1 MSRRLIHASAVVVAA
16 AISSLLIAL
25 PAAANDGSCEAT
37 GWLGC
42 AISNDGSGVTIGG
55 SISTPGAPPQ
65 GGGGHGGSGQNGG
78 GSGGGGEGPPV
89 AEAAP
94 VVVTDPRWGPCRDD
108 QVSPRADGL
117 CWQDWAAEDA
127 EEAAGPEAPVIP
139 AVTVSDV
146 ARFAPATPAVRT
158 EPDGV
163 AIVGMPMNV
172 VVAAS
177 TQTVAGQL
185 FGLPVSVTFEP
196 VEAVLDYGDGTRQTV
211 PIGGGTWEQLGQ
223 PEFTPT
229 ATSHAYGA
237 RGTYTVSATI
247 MSAAVADFG
256 VWGTRPVEGLVASAP
271 STTSVQA
278 VTADTGL
285 VQFTCAENPSG
296 PGC

>member
-1 MSRRLIHASAVVVAA
+1 MRR
-16 AISSLLIAL
+16 IAL
-25 PAAANDGSCEAT
+25 TFGVALLFVVCAGNAAAANQS
-37 GWLGC
+37 GC
-42 AISNDGSGVTIGG
+42 GVMLPIDCVVDNEGEYVDIGG
-55 SISTPGAPPQ
+55 SVTTPGSAPQ
-65 GGGGHGGSGQNGG
+65 SGLGHGGGGQNGG
-78 GSGGGGEGPPV
+78 GNGAEGRPV

-117 CWQDWAAEDA
+117 CWHDWAAEDA

-146 ARFAPATPAVRT
+146 ARFAPATPAIRT

-229 ATSHAYGA
+229 ATSHAYSA
-237 RGTYTVSATI
+237 RGTYTVSATV
-247 MSAAVADFG
+247 MSAAIADFG
-256 VWGTRPVEGLVASAP
+256 VWGTRPVEGLVTSAP

>member
-1 MSRRLIHASAVVVAA
+1 M
-16 AISSLLIAL
+16 
-25 PAAANDGSCEAT
+25 
-37 GWLGC
+37 
-42 AISNDGSGVTIGG
+42 
-55 SISTPGAPPQ
+55 
-65 GGGGHGGSGQNGG
+65 
-78 GSGGGGEGPPV
+78 
-89 AEAAP
+89 AEVAP

-139 AVTVSDV
+139 AVTVNDV
-146 ARFAPATPAVRT
+146 ARFAPTTPAIGT

-196 VEAVLDYGDGTRQTV
+196 VEAVLDYGDGTRHTV

-237 RGTYTVSATI
+237 RGTYTVSATV
-247 MSAAVADFG
+247 MSVAIADFG
-256 VWGTRPVEGLVASAP
+256 VWGTRPVDGLVASAP

>member
-1 MSRRLIHASAVVVAA
+1 MWRLKAATAGFIAAALLLAPSPAVAA
-16 AISSLLIAL
+16 ESS
-25 PAAANDGSCEAT
+25 CAT
-37 GWLGC
+37 AGWLGC
-42 AISNDGSGVTIGG
+42 AMENDGSGVTIGG
-55 SISTPGAPPQ
+55 SVTAPGAPPQ
-65 GGGGHGGSGQNGG
+65 SGVGHGGGGQNGG
-78 GSGGGGEGPPV
+78 GSGGGNGGEGPPV

-127 EEAAGPEAPVIP
+127 EEDAGPEAPVIP

-146 ARFAPATPAVRT
+146 ARFAPATPAIRT

-196 VEAVLDYGDGTRQTV
+196 VEAVLDYGDGTRHTV

-229 ATSHAYGA
+229 PTSHAYGA
-237 RGTYTVSATI
+237 RGTYEVSATV

-256 VWGTRPVEGLVASAP
+256 VWGTRPVDGLVASAP

>member
-1 MSRRLIHASAVVVAA
+1 MRRLVPILLLALIATAGIASPASADGQSCGSIFLTDCEVVIDNEGEYV
-16 AISSLLIAL
+16 
-25 PAAANDGSCEAT
+25 D
-37 GWLGC
+37 
-42 AISNDGSGVTIGG
+42 IGG
-55 SISTPGAPPQ
+55 SVTTPGSAPQ
-65 GGGGHGGSGQNGG
+65 SGVGRGG
-78 GSGGGGEGPPV
+78 GSGDGNGGEGPPV
-89 AEAAP
+89 AEVAP

-117 CWQDWAAEDA
+117 CWHDWAAEDA

-139 AVTVSDV
+139 AVTVNDV
-146 ARFAPATPAVRT
+146 ARFAPATPAIRT

-229 ATSHAYGA
+229 ATSHAYSA
-237 RGTYTVSATI
+237 RGTYTVSATV
-247 MSAAVADFG
+247 MSAAIADFG
-256 VWGTRPVEGLVASAP
+256 VWGTRPVEGLVTSAP